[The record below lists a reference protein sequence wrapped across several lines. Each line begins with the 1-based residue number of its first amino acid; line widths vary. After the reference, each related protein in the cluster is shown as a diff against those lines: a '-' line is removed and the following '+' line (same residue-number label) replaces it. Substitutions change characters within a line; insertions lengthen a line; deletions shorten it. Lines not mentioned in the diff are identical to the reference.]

1 MVKAALVLLLLLLS
15 LTSCTTQPATTPNT
29 PDGIEENVPAT
40 GATVPATGATPATDS
55 SSAEVGGYAELISGL
70 EGTGATVE
78 EAGNV
83 EQPFFSVPGKVIRV
97 NGKNVQVFAYESE
110 EIRQGQS
117 SQISSDGSAIGTSM
131 VGWMDQPNFWAK
143 GKLIVFYLGKD
154 QETINQISQVM
165 GSAITQP

>member
-1 MVKAALVLLLLLLS
+1 MVKAVLILVLLIIS
-15 LTSCTTQPATTPNT
+15 LTSCTTQPTATPNL
-29 PDGIEENVPAT
+29 PDGTGENVPAT
-40 GATVPATGATPATDS
+40 GSTPVPSP
-55 SSAEVGGYAELISGL
+55 SSAEVGGYNDLVQGL
-70 EGTGATVE
+70 TEAGVTVE
-78 EAGNV
+78 ESGNI

-97 NGKNVQVFAYESE
+97 NGKDVQVFEYESE
-110 EIRQGQS
+110 EIRQAQS

-143 GKLIVFYLGKD
+143 GNLIVFYLGKD